1 MVLKKIASAVATIAV
16 AVTLN
21 FALFRLAPGSPA
33 DNFARVSYGGA
44 AMQRAIISQ
53 FGLDRPLIDQY
64 LSYIKQ
70 LLRGNLGVSYA
81 TGAPVTNEVFHS
93 LLNTIPMVL
102 LGVLIAMAL
111 GLVAGVFSAW
121 RRGGVGDQLN
131 TAVGL
136 ILYSLPAQWLG
147 LMLIAGFV
155 GILPVNGMS
164 NSFLV
169 HPSLLTRIEDELRH
183 MVLPSATLAITAYGY
198 FALVI
203 RSAMLEALSED
214 YVLLARAKG
223 FSKPRILFLY
233 ALRNAILPLVALAG
247 LSIGTILGGAVLIET
262 VFSWPG
268 IGRAIYQAVSQRD
281 YPMLQGAFL
290 VFTVGV
296 VLCNLAAELLYHRL
310 DPRVRV

>member
-1 MVLKKIASAVATIAV
+1 MLLRKVASALSTIAV
-16 AVTLN
+16 AVTFN
-21 FALFRLAPGSPA
+21 FVLFRLAPGSPA

-44 AMQRAIISQ
+44 AMQRAITRQ
-53 FGLDRPLIDQY
+53 FGLDRPLVDQY
-64 LSYIKQ
+64 FSYLKQ
-70 LLRGNLGVSYA
+70 LMHGNLGVSFA
-81 TGAPVTNEVFHS
+81 TGTPVARSILQS
-93 LLNTIPMVL
+93 LLNTIPMVFM
-102 LGVLIAMAL
+102 GVVIAMIL
-111 GLVAGVFSAW
+111 GLVVGVVSAW

-131 TAVGL
+131 MAVGL
-136 ILYSLPAQWLG
+136 VLYSLPAQWLG

-169 HPSLLTRIEDELRH
+169 HPSMLTRVGDELRH

-198 FALVI
+198 FALVT
-203 RSAMLEALSED
+203 RSAMLEVLGED

-223 FSKPRILFLY
+223 FSRPRILVSC
-233 ALRNAILPLVALAG
+233 ALRNALLPLIALAG

-296 VLCNLAAELLYHRL
+296 VMCNLAAELLYVRL